1 MRRMYEFLCES
12 GELIE
17 RLATF
22 EQQVVSCKCGKSAR
36 RTISAPHF
44 NLEGWSGHFPTAYH
58 QFGIFQLVF
67 YAFLLQVQQY
77 LQF

>member
-36 RTISAPHF
+36 RTISSPNF
-44 NLEGWSGHFPTAYH
+44 KLEGWSGHFPTAYH
-58 QFGIFQLVF
+58 QFDRKHREKLESERKANG
-67 YAFLLQVQQY
+67 
-77 LQF
+77 

>member
-1 MRRMYEFLCES
+1 MRRMYEFLCKS

-58 QFGIFQLVF
+58 RFDQKHREKLESERKANG
-67 YAFLLQVQQY
+67 
-77 LQF
+77 

>member
-1 MRRMYEFLCES
+1 MYEFFCES

-36 RTISAPHF
+36 F

-58 QFGIFQLVF
+58 QFDRKHREKLESERKANG
-67 YAFLLQVQQY
+67 
-77 LQF
+77 

>member
-1 MRRMYEFLCES
+1 MYEFLCES

-22 EQQVVSCKCGKSAR
+22 EQQVVSCKCGNSAR

-58 QFGIFQLVF
+58 RFDQKHREKLESERKANG
-67 YAFLLQVQQY
+67 
-77 LQF
+77 

>member
-1 MRRMYEFLCES
+1 MYEFLCES

-58 QFGIFQLVF
+58 RFDQKHREKFESERKANG
-67 YAFLLQVQQY
+67 
-77 LQF
+77 

>member
-1 MRRMYEFLCES
+1 MYEFLCES

-22 EQQVVSCKCGKSAR
+22 EQQIVSCKCGKGAR

-58 QFGIFQLVF
+58 QFDRKHREKLESERKANG
-67 YAFLLQVQQY
+67 
-77 LQF
+77 